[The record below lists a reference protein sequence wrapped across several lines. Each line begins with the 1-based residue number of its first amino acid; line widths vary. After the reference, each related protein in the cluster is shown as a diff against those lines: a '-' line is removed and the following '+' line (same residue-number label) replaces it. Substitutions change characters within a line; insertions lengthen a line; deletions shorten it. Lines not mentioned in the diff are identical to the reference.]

1 MAMTEPDFLR
11 DTRTSYD
18 AIATAYAERLRN
30 ELAVKPL
37 DRAMLAGFAE
47 LVRASGAGPVA
58 DIGCGPGRVTGYL
71 NDLGLPVFGIDLS
84 PEMIAVAR
92 RTYPGLRFEVGS
104 MLALDVP
111 DAALGGV
118 LAWYS
123 VIHVPDER
131 LPEAFA
137 EFCRVLAPG
146 GLVLLG
152 FQVGDEVVHVAE
164 ARGHPVALDY
174 RWRRPEWVAELLGQA
189 GLVVR
194 ARLLREPDDD
204 GDFPEREQQAFLM
217 ARKPVQRG

>member
-1 MAMTEPDFLR
+1 MTEPDFLR

-18 AIATAYAERLRN
+18 AIATVYAERFRD
-30 ELAVKPL
+30 ELAARPL

-47 LVRASGAGPVA
+47 LVRAGGAGPVA
-58 DIGCGPGRVTGYL
+58 DVGCGPGRVTRYL

-131 LPEAFA
+131 VPEAFA
-137 EFCRVLAPG
+137 EF
-146 GLVLLG
+146 
-152 FQVGDEVVHVAE
+152 
-164 ARGHPVALDY
+164 
-174 RWRRPEWVAELLGQA
+174 
-189 GLVVR
+189 
-194 ARLLREPDDD
+194 
-204 GDFPEREQQAFLM
+204 
-217 ARKPVQRG
+217 

>member
-11 DTRTSYD
+11 DTRASYD

-84 PEMIAVAR
+84 PEMIAVAQ

-104 MLALDVP
+104 MLALDLP
-111 DAALGGV
+111 EAALGGV

-123 VIHVPDER
+123 VIHIPDER
-131 LPEAFA
+131 VPEAFA

-146 GLVLLG
+146 GLVLLA
-152 FQVGDEVVHVAE
+152 FQVGDEVEHVAE
-164 ARGHPVALDY
+164 TRGHPVALDY
-174 RWRRPEWVAELLGQA
+174 HLRRPEWVAELLNRA

-194 ARLLREPDDD
+194 AQLLREPDDD
-204 GDFPEREQQAFLM
+204 GDFPEPEQQAFLM
-217 ARKPVQRG
+217 ARKPA

>member
-1 MAMTEPDFLR
+1 MTEPDFLR

-18 AIATAYAERLRN
+18 AIATVYAERFRE
-30 ELAVKPL
+30 ELAARPL

-47 LVRASGAGPVA
+47 LVLARGAGPVA
-58 DIGCGPGRVTGYL
+58 DVGCGPGRVTRYL

-84 PEMIAVAR
+84 PEMIAISR
-92 RTYPGLRFEVGS
+92 RTYPDLRFEVGS

-118 LAWYS
+118 LA
-123 VIHVPDER
+123 
-131 LPEAFA
+131 
-137 EFCRVLAPG
+137 PG
-146 GLVLLG
+146 GLVLLA

-189 GLVVR
+189 GLIVR
-194 ARLLREPDDD
+194 ARLVREPDDD

-217 ARKPVQRG
+217 